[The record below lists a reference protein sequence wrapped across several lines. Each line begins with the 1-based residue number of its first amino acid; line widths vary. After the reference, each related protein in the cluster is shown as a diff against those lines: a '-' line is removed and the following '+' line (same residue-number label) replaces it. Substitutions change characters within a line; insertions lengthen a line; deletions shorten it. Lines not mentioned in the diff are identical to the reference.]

1 MGTLTL
7 AKLPDFLKTDCF
19 IGGAWVG
26 AGSGARFD
34 VTDPANGE
42 VLASVP
48 RMTASDT
55 EAAISAAQAAYEG
68 WSGRT
73 AAERAKVLNAWAAA
87 MRENAEDLAR
97 LMTLEQGKPLA
108 EARVEVEYAASFFSW
123 FAEEGR
129 RVYGDII
136 PPHRTDARIL
146 VTRNPLGVVGGIT
159 PWNFPSAMVTRK
171 AAPALAAGNC
181 MVLKPAEATPL
192 SALAVAA
199 LGEQVGLPPGVFNVV
214 TGDREDAPAIGKAL
228 IDSSMVRK
236 IGFTGSTAVGKQLM
250 RDCAGDL
257 TKVSLE
263 LGGNAA
269 FIVFDDADIDAALE
283 GAQICKFRN
292 AGQTCIAANRI
303 LVQDS
308 IHDRFVEALCA
319 KAAEIKIG
327 HGLEESVAQGPLIDT
342 RGLEKVERLVAD
354 ATEKGAKL
362 HIGGARHAQGGTNYQ
377 PTVMTG
383 VTPEMDIAHQEV
395 FGPVAAISSF
405 KDEAEAIAM
414 ANDTPYGLAGYF
426 YSRDVGRIFRVAD
439 ALKTGIVGVNTGL
452 ISTEVA
458 PFGGVKESG
467 IGREGSK
474 YGIEDWTELKYICLA
489 GLGAAS

>member
-1 MGTLTL
+1 M
-7 AKLPDFLKTDCF
+7 ANLPDFLKTDCHV
-19 IGGAWVG
+19 GGAWIG
-26 AGSGARFD
+26 AQSGARLD
-34 VTDPANGE
+34 VLDPASGD

-48 RMTASDT
+48 RMDAVDTAQAIAKAEAAYQDWSSRTAS
-55 EAAISAAQAAYEG
+55 A
-68 WSGRT
+68 
-73 AAERAKVLNAWAAA
+73 RATVLHAWAAE
-87 MRENAEDLAR
+87 MRANAEDLAR

-129 RVYGDII
+129 RLYGDII
-136 PPHRTDARIL
+136 PPHRSDARIL
-146 VTRNPLGVVGGIT
+146 VTRNSLGVVGGIT

-192 SALAVAA
+192 SALAIAA
-199 LGEQVGLPPGVFNVV
+199 LGERAGVPPGVFNVV
-214 TGDREDAPAIGKAL
+214 TGGREEAAQIGKAL
-228 IDSSMVRK
+228 IDSPLVRK

-257 TKVSLE
+257 TKISLE

-303 LVQDS
+303 LVQES
-308 IHDRFVEALCA
+308 IHDKFVEALVA
-319 KAAEIKIG
+319 KAQEIEIG
-327 HGLEESVAQGPLIDT
+327 HGLDSNVSQGPLIDA

-354 ATEKGAKL
+354 AQTKGAVI
-362 HIGGARHAQGGTNYQ
+362 HTGGQRHPAGDTYYQ

-383 VTPEMDIAHQEV
+383 VTPAMDISHQEV
-395 FGPVAAISSF
+395 FGPVAAITSF
-405 KDEAEAIAM
+405 ETEVDAIRL

-439 ALKTGIVGVNTGL
+439 AIKTGIVGVNTGL

-489 GLGAAS
+489 GLGAA

>member
-1 MGTLTL
+1 MTD
-7 AKLPDFLKTDCF
+7 LPDFLRTDCYV
-19 IGGAWVG
+19 GGQWQA
-26 AGSGARFD
+26 ASSGERFD
-34 VTDPANGE
+34 VTDPATQK

-48 RMTASDT
+48 RMNGADT
-55 EAAISAAQAAYEG
+55 DHAIAAAHAAFPG

-73 AAERAKVLNAWAAA
+73 AAERATVLHEWARLVRAH
-87 MRENAEDLAR
+87 AEDLAR
-97 LMTLEQGKPLA
+97 LMTLEQGKPLG
-108 EARVEVEYAASFFSW
+108 ESRGEIEYAASFLSW
-123 FAEEGR
+123 FAEEGKR
-129 RVYGDII
+129 LYGDII

-146 VTRNPLGVVGGIT
+146 VTRNALGVVGGIT
-159 PWNFPSAMVTRK
+159 PWNFPVAMVTRK

-199 LGEQVGLPPGVFNVV
+199 LGEMAGLPAGVFNVV
-214 TGDREDAPAIGKAL
+214 TGAREDAPAIGKAL
-228 IDSSMVRK
+228 IDSPQVRK

-269 FIVFDDADIDAALE
+269 FVVFDDADVEAALD
-283 GAQICKFRN
+283 GVQICKYRN

-308 IHDRFVEALCA
+308 IHDKFVAALCA
-319 KAAEIKIG
+319 RAEQIKVG
-327 HGLEESVAQGPLIDT
+327 HGLEHAVEQGPLIDQ

-354 ATEKGAKL
+354 ATQKGAKI
-362 HIGGARHAQGGTNYQ
+362 HVGGGRHEAGGTHFQ

-383 VTPEMDIAHQEV
+383 VTTEMDLAHEEV
-395 FGPVAAISSF
+395 FGPVAAISTF
-405 KDEAEAIAM
+405 HDEAEAIAM

-426 YSRDVGRIFRVAD
+426 YSRDVGRVFRVAD
-439 ALKTGIVGVNTGL
+439 ALDVGIVGVNTGL

-489 GLGAAS
+489 GLGAA

>member
-1 MGTLTL
+1 MV
-7 AKLPDFLKTDCF
+7 KLPEFLKTDCYV
-19 IGGAWVG
+19 GGKWVD
-26 AGSGARFD
+26 ASSDKRLD
-34 VTDPANGE
+34 VTDPATGD

-48 RMTASDT
+48 RMGAEETD
-55 EAAISAAQAAYEG
+55 AAIAAAHAAFPD
-68 WSGRT
+68 WSSRT
-73 AAERAKVLNAWAAA
+73 AAERALVLQKWASLVRAHA
-87 MRENAEDLAR
+87 DDLAR
-97 LMTLEQGKPLA
+97 LITQEQGKPFA
-108 EARVEVEYAASFFSW
+108 ESLGEIEYAASFLSW

-129 RVYGDII
+129 RLYGDII
-136 PPHRTDARIL
+136 PPHRNDARIL

-159 PWNFPSAMVTRK
+159 PWNFPVAMVTRK

-199 LGEQVGLPPGVFNVV
+199 LGEMAGLPAGVFNVV
-214 TGDREDAPAIGKAL
+214 TGAREDAHAIGKAL
-228 IDSSMVRK
+228 VDSPLVRK

-257 TKVSLE
+257 TKISLE

-269 FIVFDDADIDAALE
+269 FIVFDDADIEAALD
-283 GAQICKFRN
+283 GIQVCKFRN
-292 AGQTCIAANRI
+292 SGQTCIAANRI
-303 LVQDS
+303 LVQES
-308 IHDRFVEALCA
+308 IHDKFVAALSA
-319 KAAEIKIG
+319 RARQIQVG
-327 HGLEESVAQGPLIDT
+327 HGLEKATEMGPLIDE

-354 ATEKGAKL
+354 ATNKGAKIHL
-362 HIGGARHAQGGTNYQ
+362 GGKRHEAGGTYFQ

-383 VTPEMDIAHQEV
+383 VSTEMDLAHEEL
-395 FGPVAAISSF
+395 FGPVAAISTF
-405 KDEAEAIAM
+405 RDEQDAISM
-414 ANDTPYGLAGYF
+414 ANDTPYGLASYF

-439 ALKTGIVGVNTGL
+439 ALEVGIVGVNTGL

-474 YGIEDWTELKYICLA
+474 YGIDDWTELKYICLA
-489 GLGAAS
+489 GLGAAA